1 MSFFI
6 FNSLFRREV
15 MKYKLLDCVV
25 LTHDLPEFE
34 LCTGDLG
41 TVVES
46 YETSW
51 S

>member
-1 MSFFI
+1 
-6 FNSLFRREV
+6 

-51 S
+51 SWGWVC